1 VSTSSTSPTTGTQT
15 TSATPLFNV
24 GGIATGLD
32 TNSIIN
38 ELLSIEPRRVPGQVA
53 LGYYK
58 TGRRSRAC
66 LPIRQYH
73 AAGYPVP

>member
-38 ELLSIEPRRVPGQVA
+38 ELLSIDRQPETLIQQQ
-53 LGYYK
+53 
-58 TGRRSRAC
+58 TRSGCA
-66 LPIRQYH
+66 
-73 AAGYPVP
+73 